1 MTFRT
6 ILVHADGTEDANR
19 CLNMGFRMARRLESH
34 IKVLHVRFDPKDT
47 VPLLGEGMSVAMIE
61 DMMDIAEKEGGTR
74 SSQARLNF
82 EAIVAEQQ
90 VKIADSPVDNG
101 FSACWFEEVGR
112 EDDCIAA
119 HGRLADLIVSAR
131 PTAESDVSTNLT
143 LNAAIFET
151 GRPVL
156 VVPPTEC
163 PDPGN
168 RVVISWNGSAQS
180 ARAVAS
186 ALPILKAA
194 ESVTS
199 FTVDSG
205 KTSGERAPE
214 LTSYL
219 RWHGI
224 ESKAQ
229 AISGPPSTVGA
240 KLIDDLMSENADLL
254 VMGAYTHSRMRQ
266 MILGGVTRYI
276 LEHSPVP
283 VLMSH

>member
-6 ILVHADGTEDANR
+6 ILVHADGTADSDR

-61 DMMDIAEKEGGTR
+61 DMMDVAEKEGGTR
-74 SSQARLNF
+74 SSQARLSF
-82 EAIVAEQQ
+82 DSIVADQQ
-90 VKIADSPVDNG
+90 VKIADTPVGNG
-101 FSACWFEEVGR
+101 FSASWLEEVGR

-119 HGRLADLIVSAR
+119 HGRLADLIVAAR
-131 PTAESDVSTNLT
+131 PSAESDVSTNLT

-151 GRPVL
+151 GRPVM

-163 PDPGN
+163 LDPGK
-168 RVVISWNGSAQS
+168 RIVISWNGSAQS

-186 ALPILKAA
+186 ALPIIKAA

-205 KTSGERAPE
+205 KTSGRRAPE

-224 ESKAQ
+224 ESKSQ

-240 KLIDDLMSENADLL
+240 KLIDDLMSEKADLL

-266 MILGGVTRYI
+266 MILGGVTRHI
-276 LEHSPVP
+276 LKHSPIP